1 MVNTGG
7 VFLKLL
13 DQIFIVKKKCLKVGG
28 LQKPASSAKIE
39 KMVNVRVP
47 VVVLASASGI

>member
-13 DQIFIVKKKCLKVGG
+13 DQIFIAKKKRLKVGG
-28 LQKPASSAKIE
+28 IQKPASSTKIE
-39 KMVNVRVP
+39 KMVNVCVP
-47 VVVLASASGI
+47 VVVLASGI